1 MLCEKCKI
9 REANIIL
16 TEVVNGIKTEHNL
29 CSQCASQTQLKP
41 FLDGDFPFAKMLSG
55 ILGLQS
61 EAIDEQTEKMNQLVC
76 PTCHTTYGD
85 FIKNSR
91 FGCADCYDTF
101 GMLLDNN
108 MKKLHGNDT
117 HVGKRPKFQP
127 SEKSYEKTVAYEK
140 EREDQQEQLE
150 ILQSRLQEA
159 IREEEYESAA
169 RYRDEIKLLKERMNA
184 DA

>member
-1 MLCEKCKI
+1 
-9 REANIIL
+9 
-16 TEVVNGIKTEHNL
+16 
-29 CSQCASQTQLKP
+29 
-41 FLDGDFPFAKMLSG
+41 
-55 ILGLQS
+55 
-61 EAIDEQTEKMNQLVC
+61 
-76 PTCHTTYGD
+76 
-85 FIKNSR
+85 
-91 FGCADCYDTF
+91 
-101 GMLLDNN
+101 

>member
-1 MLCEKCKI
+1 
-9 REANIIL
+9 
-16 TEVVNGIKTEHNL
+16 
-29 CSQCASQTQLKP
+29 
-41 FLDGDFPFAKMLSG
+41 MLSG

-101 GMLLDNN
+101 GLLLDNN